1 MMFFP
6 DYAFTN
12 VQGKK
17 TRYQTLKV
25 LLSVLLIFFYLFAV
39 SRKNVTIIVDGA
51 KKNIITSQHNVE
63 AVLAEAGIRV
73 ASEDYLYP
81 APEEKVRTGSVITV
95 KRAFP
100 VTVLADGQQF
110 EIRVADATVAS
121 ALAKLGLTLGP
132 LDRVEPSLE
141 QTLTQG
147 DTVCITRVERHF
159 VTRRTEIPYR
169 EISRSSEKLDRGTS
183 RIVQE
188 GVTGVREET
197 RLVTLEN
204 GVEVSRDLTI

>member
-1 MMFFP
+1 MTIKREKLGGSQMMFFP

-73 ASEDYLYP
+73 ASEDYRYP

-121 ALAKLGLTLGP
+121 ALAKLGLT
-132 LDRVEPSLE
+132 
-141 QTLTQG
+141 
-147 DTVCITRVERHF
+147 
-159 VTRRTEIPYR
+159 
-169 EISRSSEKLDRGTS
+169 
-183 RIVQE
+183 
-188 GVTGVREET
+188 
-197 RLVTLEN
+197 
-204 GVEVSRDLTI
+204 